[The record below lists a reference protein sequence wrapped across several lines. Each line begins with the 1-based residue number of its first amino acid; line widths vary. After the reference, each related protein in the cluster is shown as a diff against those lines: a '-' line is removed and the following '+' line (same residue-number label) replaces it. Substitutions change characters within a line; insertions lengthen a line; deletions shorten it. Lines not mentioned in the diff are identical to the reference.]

1 MRDVCPSE
9 LKFTTAIERA
19 KESLRKTRQRQR
31 ENLEHQRESHTV
43 SRPPPNRR

>member
-9 LKFTTAIERA
+9 LEFTTAIERA
-19 KESLRKTRQRQR
+19 KESLRKSRQRHR
-31 ENLEHQRESHTV
+31 EMVEHQREHIV